1 MRPPQPFP
9 DGSVERI
16 EQALRGA
23 QSKAE
28 FQRVQC
34 MWLRA
39 ALGLNANQVAQ
50 ALGWRPT
57 SVRRL
62 QAQFL
67 RQGEGFWECPERG
80 GRRHQN
86 LTREEEARLL
96 ESFLP
101 PAKQGGLLEVSR
113 VKLAYEQAVG
123 HVVPKSTVYRMLARH
138 GWRKLAP
145 RPRHPQAVEARQQA
159 FKKNF
164 PPRLRPAKEQGG
176 PCA

>member
-80 GRRHQN
+80 G
-86 LTREEEARLL
+86 
-96 ESFLP
+96 
-101 PAKQGGLLEVSR
+101 
-113 VKLAYEQAVG
+113 
-123 HVVPKSTVYRMLARH
+123 
-138 GWRKLAP
+138 
-145 RPRHPQAVEARQQA
+145 
-159 FKKNF
+159 
-164 PPRLRPAKEQGG
+164 
-176 PCA
+176 

>member
-1 MRPPQPFP
+1 MRPPRPFP
-9 DGSVERI
+9 EGSVERL
-16 EQALRGA
+16 EQVLREA
-23 QSKAE
+23 RSKAE

-34 MWLRA
+34 VWLRA

-67 RQGEGFWECPERG
+67 QQGEGLWERPGPG
-80 GRRHQN
+80 GRHHQN
-86 LTREEEARLL
+86 LTREEEAGLL
-96 ESFLP
+96 QGFLKR
-101 PAKQGGLLEVSR
+101 AEQGRLLEVSR
-113 VKLAYEQAVG
+113 VKQAYEQAVG

-145 RPRHPQAVEARQQA
+145 RPRHPQADEARQQA
-159 FKKNF
+159 FKKTS
-164 PPRLRPAKEQGG
+164 RDG
-176 PCA
+176 